1 MSRRPG
7 RERARLAVGGP
18 AAEGRGQELL
28 DQAGQLGRALQV
40 DGVPGPGDERICMAY
55 YYYRKS
61 AGEPRHDTG
70 VVIERFQYLP

>member
-1 MSRRPG
+1 MRGNFLEEPG
-7 RERARLAVGGP
+7 EAIAS
-18 AAEGRGQELL
+18 QTFTI
-28 DQAGQLGRALQV
+28 
-40 DGVPGPGDERICMAY
+40 GVPGPGDERICMAY